1 MLPQQ
6 TPQKPVTMP
15 TRVERNPLLTSELT
29 HALVELWTT
38 VSNAG
43 GAVGFFPPVSTDDV
57 RPTAEAAFARIQQ
70 GDDDLVVAFEGDR
83 PVGLGMLVT
92 QDSPLHRHWA
102 SIERLQRHP
111 ECGGRG
117 VASHLLAELEQAARD
132 RRLRRLVLAVRG
144 GTGLED
150 FYLAH
155 GYALDAALP
164 ERVMLEDGDVRD
176 LLVLSK
182 ALGPGIAAGPRL
194 LVRRLDP
201 DLPVPAY
208 AHPEDAGLDLYARE
222 PVQLG
227 PGRRALVPTGVAIAL
242 PAGHVGLVHPRSGLA
257 ARHGIALVNAPGT
270 IDAGYRGEIKVVVIN
285 LDPAEPVA
293 LERGERIAQLIV
305 QRVEH
310 VAVVEVDALDATV
323 RGEGGFG
330 SSGRS

>member
-1 MLPQQ
+1 
-6 TPQKPVTMP
+6 MP
-15 TRVERNPLLTSELT
+15 TRVERNPPLTSQLT
-29 HALVELWTT
+29 DALVELWTV

-57 RPTAEAAFARIQQ
+57 RPTAEAAFARIGQ
-70 GDDDLVVAFEGDR
+70 GRDDLAVALEGDR
-83 PVGLGMLVT
+83 PVGFGMLVT
-92 QDSPLHRHWA
+92 RDSPLHRHWA
-102 SIERLQRHP
+102 AIERLQRHP
-111 ECGGRG
+111 DCGRRG
-117 VASHLLAELEQAARD
+117 VASRMLAELEQAARD
-132 RRLRRLVLAVRG
+132 RGLRRVELSVRG
-144 GTGLED
+144 ETGLEA
-150 FYLAH
+150 FYLAR
-155 GYALDAALP
+155 GYALEAALP
-164 ERVMLEDGDVRD
+164 QRVMLEDGVVRD

-182 ALGPGIAAGPRL
+182 ALDPTVAPGPRL
-194 LVRRLDP
+194 AVRRLDT
-201 DLPVPAY
+201 DLPLPAY
-208 AHPEDAGLDLYARE
+208 ARPDDAGLDLYARE
-222 PVQLG
+222 RVQLG
-227 PGRRALVPTGVAIAL
+227 PGQRALVPTGIAIAL

-330 SSGRS
+330 SSGR